1 MVTLQVAFAAMAL
14 SGVSQTV
21 LLDFYSDSCGPCRE
35 MNPTVQALIN
45 AGYPVQRVNVA
56 KNRALTAK
64 YGISNIPCF
73 VMLVDG
79 REVDRTIGRTSMSRL
94 QEMCQAGRSAS
105 RPSRPPPALAMNG
118 EPPARPISPTPPL
131 SSLPPPSSSAP
142 SFDPWGPASVVQP
155 SPPPLSAQQAPLPLK
170 APTGVSDAT
179 LLAASVRLHVEDPDG
194 RSCGSGTIIDSRAGE
209 ALILTC
215 GHIFRDY
222 KGNGKDGIT
231 VDLFRSE
238 EPQHVEGTLVSFD
251 LTRDVA
257 LVKIR
262 TPGPVAVARLA
273 PPDYKIT
280 EGMPVA
286 SVGCNDGDR
295 PTVQHSQVNKLN
307 KFQGPPNVT
316 VAGQP
321 VQGRSGGGLF
331 SSEGYVIGLCN
342 AADPSDKEGL
352 FAAPA
357 SIYAELDHDQL
368 AFVYKSPSG
377 TLDAAPGIPPS
388 PQSMPATTT
397 SAVELAGSS
406 SSPPMPASA
415 VIPATAIEPIGS
427 LPLPSHEQAALDE
440 IRRREKEGAKVI
452 IVVCPNGNA
461 DGKGDVIVVNHA
473 SQGFVRQVAAEGQRQ
488 DRTYKTSLEL
498 PSPRKVILEWSLP
511 PGASRAESGVIWDA
525 LKYGDFV
532 SPSRFHAV
540 ARK

>member
-1 MVTLQVAFAAMAL
+1 M
-14 SGVSQTV
+14 
-21 LLDFYSDSCGPCRE
+21 
-35 MNPTVQALIN
+35 
-45 AGYPVQRVNVA
+45 
-56 KNRALTAK
+56 
-64 YGISNIPCF
+64 
-73 VMLVDG
+73 
-79 REVDRTIGRTSMSRL
+79 
-94 QEMCQAGRSAS
+94 
-105 RPSRPPPALAMNG
+105 
-118 EPPARPISPTPPL
+118 
-131 SSLPPPSSSAP
+131 
-142 SFDPWGPASVVQP
+142 
-155 SPPPLSAQQAPLPLK
+155 
-170 APTGVSDAT
+170 
-179 LLAASVRLHVEDPDG
+179 RLHVEDPDG
-194 RSCGSGTIIDSRAGE
+194 RSCGSGTIIDSRGAGE

-286 SVGCNDGDR
+286 SVGCNDGDE

-352 FAAPA
+352 FAAPRLDLRRTGSR
-357 SIYAELDHDQL
+357 SISVRLQVTERNSRCGAGHS
-368 AFVYKSPSG
+368 AF
-377 TLDAAPGIPPS
+377 AAIH
-388 PQSMPATTT
+388 ARYNDERT
-397 SAVELAGSS
+397 VELAGST

-511 PGASRAESGVIWDA
+511 PGAPVPNLASSGT
-525 LKYGDFV
+525 
-532 SPSRFHAV
+532 P
-540 ARK
+540 